1 MNMSKLIISG
11 AVSVILMAGCIS
23 TTTGSVP
30 RRANNI
36 DAAEQNYQLG
46 ARYYK
51 QGSYLLARDRLELA
65 TQLNPKLALAYSA
78 LALTYD
84 ALDNKRLATK
94 AYEAAVRN
102 APRDFDIQNAYAV
115 FLCRQREF
123 DRADKY
129 FQKAMKHREN
139 DFAEVTMTNAG
150 VCMVQRPD
158 LDLAESYFRAA
169 LERRSNYGEAL
180 LQLCLL
186 KFQRQ
191 DFLSA
196 RAFLQRFMLTNT
208 TTAGILYLGSRI
220 EDELGDDRARA
231 DFENRLLSEYPTSPE
246 ARKVLSAG

>member
-1 MNMSKLIISG
+1 MKMSKLIISV
-11 AVSVILMAGCIS
+11 AVCFVLTASCIS
-23 TTTGSVP
+23 TTTGSP
-30 RRANNI
+30 KRRVNNI

-65 TQLNPKLALAYSA
+65 TRLNSKLAVAHSA
-78 LALTYD
+78 LALTYE
-84 ALDNKRLATK
+84 ALDNKRLATQSF
-94 AYEAAVRN
+94 EAAVRN
-102 APRDFDIQNAYAV
+102 APRNFDIQNIYAV

-123 DRADKY
+123 DKADKF
-129 FQKAMKHREN
+129 FQKAIKHREN

-150 VCMVQRPD
+150 VCMVQRPN
-158 LDLAESYFRAA
+158 LDLAERYFRAA
-169 LERRSNYGEAL
+169 LERRSNYGEAT

-196 RAFLQRFMLTNT
+196 RAFLQRYLSTNAS
-208 TTAGILYLGSRI
+208 TAGILYLGSLI
-220 EDELGDDRARA
+220 EDKLGDGRARA
-231 DFENRLLSEYPTSPE
+231 DFENRLLSEFPASPE